1 MFVVGRV
8 VLVVGRVV
16 LVVGGTVLGV
26 EMAGSWAAEVW
37 ALTVTATGMATTL
50 HITVTNTTAVML
62 RHKDMLAFVLAAAML
77 PRFSSSLA

>member
-26 EMAGSWAAEVW
+26 EMAGSWAAEV
-37 ALTVTATGMATTL
+37 
-50 HITVTNTTAVML
+50 
-62 RHKDMLAFVLAAAML
+62 
-77 PRFSSSLA
+77 